1 MMNCDLTLPTY
12 DVHLKSEISKIIS
25 KNLRHS
31 WSFVKKWL
39 FQHRSTAPVLPSPWQ
54 FAWCLS
60 CPRVEHQAHR
70 PHAKHWHLGWNKSMK
85 YIYII
90 YMMAHGLLLT
100 SIRTFHTEKHPG
112 KAPFAHFFSH
122 PKRSRR
128 RCRSS
133 SPVALVGSVCVFFP
147 INRVDVSL
155 TFFAWAPNMVS
166 CSTPRLMHGFN
177 LSHFILQVDL
187 FHQTF
192 VWNQIASEA
201 QRTSRWVILSDFVLL
216 NLQGKHVWMKCIEMY
231 WTVAIVF
238 VWKWQNVCFFVEAE
252 SRWGH
257 SSLEMSDLHDKRT
270 SVLTF
275 TTMTTRQ
282 SRLNVGLTLATR
294 NWSKRKMWSIRS
306 TNILSTIL

>member
-1 MMNCDLTLPTY
+1 MDFY
-12 DVHLKSEISKIIS
+12 RI
-25 KNLRHS
+25 
-31 WSFVKKWL
+31 
-39 FQHRSTAPVLPSPWQ
+39 
-54 FAWCLS
+54 
-60 CPRVEHQAHR
+60 
-70 PHAKHWHLGWNKSMK
+70 
-85 YIYII
+85 
-90 YMMAHGLLLT
+90 

-192 VWNQIASEA
+192 VWNQIASKA

-231 WTVAIVF
+231 WTVAIVLF
-238 VWKWQNVCFFVEAE
+238 DKMTKCLFLRWSRVTLRALFFGDVGPPRQADKCSHIHDYDYDTTITPE
-252 SRWGH
+252 RGP
-257 SSLEMSDLHDKRT
+257 DLG
-270 SVLTF
+270 
-275 TTMTTRQ
+275 
-282 SRLNVGLTLATR
+282 N
-294 NWSKRKMWSIRS
+294 
-306 TNILSTIL
+306 

>member
-1 MMNCDLTLPTY
+1 MDFY
-12 DVHLKSEISKIIS
+12 RI
-25 KNLRHS
+25 
-31 WSFVKKWL
+31 
-39 FQHRSTAPVLPSPWQ
+39 
-54 FAWCLS
+54 
-60 CPRVEHQAHR
+60 
-70 PHAKHWHLGWNKSMK
+70 
-85 YIYII
+85 
-90 YMMAHGLLLT
+90 

-147 INRVDVSL
+147 IKRGDVSL

-187 FHQTF
+187 IHQTF

-231 WTVAIVF
+231 WTVAGVF
-238 VWKWQNVCFFVEAE
+238 VWQNDKMSVSLLKPSHVEGTLLWRCRTSTTSGQVFSH
-252 SRWGH
+252 SRLW
-257 SSLEMSDLHDKRT
+257 LHDNHAWTWAWPWQLETDPTKKCDPSEAST
-270 SVLTF
+270 SLAQSCKQWDPQWFSVFLGSRQLCVGPPRFFRRFVWLWNHNFGFLLTKEANLQF
-275 TTMTTRQ
+275 DIFDI
-282 SRLNVGLTLATR
+282 TLH
-294 NWSKRKMWSIRS
+294 SFLEERS
-306 TNILSTIL
+306 GKQN